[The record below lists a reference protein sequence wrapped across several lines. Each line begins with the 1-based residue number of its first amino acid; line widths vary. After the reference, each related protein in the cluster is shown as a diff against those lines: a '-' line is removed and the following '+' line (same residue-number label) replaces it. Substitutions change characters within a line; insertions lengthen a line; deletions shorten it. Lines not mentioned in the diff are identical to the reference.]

1 VGLKP
6 ELENI
11 VYSESRLKK
20 DLQFFANMTPK
31 IFFSQHF
38 EMGVQNPEFEA
49 DFKSVKKSVQKFLQK
64 KLLA

>member
-1 VGLKP
+1 
-6 ELENI
+6 LENI

-38 EMGVQNPEFEA
+38 EMGVEKRRIG
-49 DFKSVKKSVQKFLQK
+49 DFKSVKKSY
-64 KLLA
+64 